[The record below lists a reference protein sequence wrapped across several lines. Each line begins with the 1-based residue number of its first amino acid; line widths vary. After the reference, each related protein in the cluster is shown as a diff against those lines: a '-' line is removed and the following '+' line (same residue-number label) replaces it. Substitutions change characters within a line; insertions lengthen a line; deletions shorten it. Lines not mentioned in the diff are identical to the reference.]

1 MPEYTSH
8 HYDQA
13 NSYQE
18 IGRYPV
24 GSRQKENGIS
34 KKKMIN
40 GAAANHLKAVHKL
53 KGGTYKFRKVQENPD
68 MMKALKIQ
76 LNRKLWTYCSEII
89 WRK

>member
-8 HYDQA
+8 HNDQA

-40 GAAANHLKAVHKL
+40 GAAANHLKYHVQ
-53 KGGTYKFRKVQENPD
+53 VQEGAGESRYDEGSQNS
-68 MMKALKIQ
+68 AEQKIMD
-76 LNRKLWTYCSEII
+76 LLFWK
-89 WRK
+89 